1 MSTPSRPG
9 SLTTRLLVSQVA
21 VSVAMAL
28 TMIVVA
34 AIAGPPLFEA
44 HMREAGRDSPDVL
57 AHSEEAFNT
66 AGTLS
71 LLIGLLI
78 AATGAI
84 IVSAL
89 ISRRLRRSLDD
100 LGHAAARISHGD
112 YAQRVEDADSRELA
126 SLADSFNTMA
136 SRLDSIEASRR
147 RLLTDLAHEIRTPL
161 ASMEI
166 CVESLEDGAIEPG
179 PEAWQILTSQ
189 IERISRLADDL
200 GQVSAAE
207 EGRLNLTLEDT
218 DPNQLARE
226 AVMAAEEG
234 YGRKGVALSVDPA
247 ATALMVR
254 VDPGRIGQ
262 VLGNLLSNA
271 LRHTPEGGRVT
282 VRVVADE
289 AAVNIEVSDT
299 GDGIAA
305 EHLPHL
311 FERFYRAD
319 TARDRDSG
327 GTGVGLAISRA
338 IAVAHR
344 GQLTAASEGSGKG
357 STFTLR
363 LPESAEPSS
372 KQHRTGQEPA
382 GGAAHSG
389 ITTIRKASPC
399 HEVSADAT

>member
-66 AGTLS
+66 AGTLA

-126 SLADSFNTMA
+126 SLADS
-136 SRLDSIEASRR
+136 
-147 RLLTDLAHEIRTPL
+147 
-161 ASMEI
+161 
-166 CVESLEDGAIEPG
+166 
-179 PEAWQILTSQ
+179 Q

-234 YGRKGVALSVDPA
+234 FGRKGVALSVDPA

-254 VDPGRIGQ
+254 VDPGRISQ

-282 VRVVADE
+282 VRVVAEE

-357 STFTLR
+357 STFSLR

-372 KQHRTGQEPA
+372 KQHRTG
-382 GGAAHSG
+382 
-389 ITTIRKASPC
+389 
-399 HEVSADAT
+399 

>member
-1 MSTPSRPG
+1 MSQPAPQPR

-34 AIAGPPLFEA
+34 SIAGPPLFEA
-44 HMREAGRDSPDVL
+44 HMREAGHDSPDVL

-66 AGTLS
+66 AGTLA

-84 IVSAL
+84 VVSVL
-89 ISRRLRRSLDD
+89 VSRRLRRSLDD
-100 LGHAAARISHGD
+100 LGSVASRISQGD
-112 YAQRVEDADSRELA
+112 YAQRVERADSRELA
-126 SLADSFNTMA
+126 SLADSFNVMA

-179 PEAWQILTSQ
+179 PGAWHILTGQ
-189 IERISRLADDL
+189 IQRISRLADDL

-207 EGRLNLTLEDT
+207 EGRLNLTLKDA
-218 DPNQLARE
+218 DPNQLAQE
-226 AVMAAEEG
+226 AVMGAEEG
-234 YGRKGVALSVDPA
+234 YARKGVRLRLEPAPA
-247 ATALMVR
+247 APLVH
-254 VDPGRIGQ
+254 VDPGRIAQ

-271 LRHTPEGGRVT
+271 LRHTPSGGRVV
-282 VRVVADE
+282 VRVVTE
-289 AAVNIEVSDT
+289 AAAVSIQVSDD

-338 IAVAHR
+338 IAVGHG
-344 GQLTAASEGSGKG
+344 GQLTATSEGADKG
-357 STFTLR
+357 STFDLR
-363 LPESAEPSS
+363 LPTPVEPSS
-372 KQHRTGQEPA
+372 KQHRTG
-382 GGAAHSG
+382 
-389 ITTIRKASPC
+389 
-399 HEVSADAT
+399 